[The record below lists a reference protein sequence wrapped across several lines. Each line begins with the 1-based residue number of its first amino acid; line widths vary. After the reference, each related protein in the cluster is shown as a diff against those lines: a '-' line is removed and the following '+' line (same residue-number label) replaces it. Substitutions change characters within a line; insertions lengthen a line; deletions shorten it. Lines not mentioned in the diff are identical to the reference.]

1 MRRNKK
7 GQFIKGS
14 GRKVAKRRNPAP
26 PALMVVNPA
35 NPKRSTKKGGRRKT
49 ARRAYDGRFI
59 KMNPATGRPTGSIAD
74 AFAST
79 LPGAGGG
86 LLSYGVGWGLDKTKM
101 THRGKALA
109 ELAIAGIGGVGLSMA
124 GMPNLGAGFAG
135 GGMRGTLGHVW
146 AWRAEEVA
154 PVGAADAVEVDDI
167 KGWGDLIQA
176 PGNMGL
182 TPAELSVLVNA
193 PIAGV
198 GTLIEA
204 PPNLDEGVAGF
215 GDHDDDDDADLLSG
229 RFGDDDDDADAELLS
244 GLGDDDDDPF
254 GDLVAADSDPFGDD
268 DDDDD
273 DADPFS

>member
-14 GRKVAKRRNPAP
+14 GRKAARRNPAA

-59 KMNPATGRPTGSIAD
+59 KVNPATGRPMGSIAD

-86 LLSYGVGWGLDKTKM
+86 ALSYGVGWGLDKTKM

-135 GGMRGTLGHVW
+135 GGMRGTLNHVW
-146 AWRAEEVA
+146 AWRAEK
-154 PVGAADAVEVDDI
+154 GAADMADAVEADDI

-182 TPAELSVLVNA
+182 TPAELRVLVNA

-204 PPNLDEGVAGF
+204 PPDLDEGVAGF
-215 GDHDDDDDADLLSG
+215 GDDDDDEADAELLSG
-229 RFGDDDDDADAELLS
+229 RFGDDDDD
-244 GLGDDDDDPF
+244 DPF
-254 GDLVAADSDPFGDD
+254 GDIVAVDSDPFGEHDPFGDD

-273 DADPFS
+273 DDPFS